1 MRDLL
6 ECAWP
11 AVLRTAAD
19 PLEALTWRAAMAV
32 STHPEQTPVLHYYLP
47 AGLRFA
53 TPTGPVPDPGVFDWR
68 DVVET
73 AVSPKD
79 ILATAFHLLGIDP
92 DTTVPD
98 RSGRPIPVAQ
108 SGLPIHEILT

>member
-1 MRDLL
+1 MGRGN
-6 ECAWP
+6 
-11 AVLRTAAD
+11 V
-19 PLEALTWRAAMAV
+19 V
-32 STHPEQTPVLHYYLP
+32 
-47 AGLRFA
+47 
-53 TPTGPVPDPGVFDWR
+53 GVTDKLGG

-98 RSGRPIPVAQ
+98 REGRPRRIAGTGVLRTELL
-108 SGLPIHEILT
+108 G